1 MFYKEQKNFLTKEEL
16 KTINEYVLNNN
27 FPWFFQKA
35 ATTEKFPFFSHGL
48 YKRYDVFKEDPIEN
62 SEAVSFFKPM
72 LMRFCKNKK
81 IKINKI
87 ARGTLNLSYHHGTY
101 ASGDPH
107 VDHEYDHKVFMIYL
121 NNVEGDTLI
130 YDKINNKKKYVI
142 PIEEIKKPFKIIK
155 RIKPEQGK
163 AVCWDGN
170 YFHAAS
176 FCPPGKIR
184 VVLVFTFI

>member
-1 MFYKEQKNFLTKEEL
+1 MVCIQKK
-16 KTINEYVLNNN
+16 
-27 FPWFFQKA
+27 
-35 ATTEKFPFFSHGL
+35 
-48 YKRYDVFKEDPIEN
+48 DPVEN
-62 SEAVSFFKPM
+62 SHAVSFFKPI
-72 LMRFCKNKK
+72 LMRFCKFNK

-107 VDHEYDHKVFMIYL
+107 VDHGYNHKVFMLYL

-130 YDKINNKKKYVI
+130 YNKVNDKQKCVI
-142 PIEEIKKPFKIIK
+142 PIEELKKPLKIIK

-163 AVCWDGN
+163 AVCWNGN